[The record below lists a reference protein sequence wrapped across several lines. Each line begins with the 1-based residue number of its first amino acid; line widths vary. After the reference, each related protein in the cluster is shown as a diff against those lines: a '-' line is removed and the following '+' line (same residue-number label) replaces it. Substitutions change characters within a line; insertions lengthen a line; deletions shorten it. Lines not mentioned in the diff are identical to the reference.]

1 MADFKQ
7 NITNINKKDRD
18 KYFQLPKDFQNYV
31 DDKSKIDKSMEGS
44 KIRMEEQLE
53 VRKKYIS
60 LLNEREEALRRYI
73 KTPTKLTKQILD
85 VTTAQV
91 DLHNIEIE
99 IVAQKNIF
107 VDSYIYYKE
116 DFMKRYNSE
125 EGKKK
130 SVFNKK

>member
-18 KYFQLPKDFQNYV
+18 KYFQIPKDFQDYV
-31 DDKSKIDKSMEGS
+31 DDKVKIDKSMEGA
-44 KIRMEEQLE
+44 KKRMEEQLE

-60 LLNEREEALRRYI
+60 LLNEREEALKRYI
-73 KTPTKLTKQILD
+73 TTPTDLTKQILD
-85 VTTAQV
+85 VATAQV
-91 DLHNIEIE
+91 DLHNLEIE

-116 DFMKRYNSE
+116 DFLKRYKNQS
-125 EGKKK
+125 GKKK
-130 SVFNKK
+130 SVFKK

>member
-18 KYFQLPKDFQNYV
+18 KYFQIPKDFQDYV
-31 DDKSKIDKSMEGS
+31 DDKVKIDKSMEGA
-44 KIRMEEQLE
+44 KKRMEEQLE

-60 LLNEREEALRRYI
+60 LLNEREEALKRYI
-73 KTPTKLTKQILD
+73 KTPTDLTKQILD
-85 VTTAQV
+85 VATAQV
-91 DLHNIEIE
+91 DLHNLEIE

-116 DFMKRYNSE
+116 DFLKRYKNQS
-125 EGKKK
+125 GKKK
-130 SVFNKK
+130 SVFKK